1 MCQTYHLKKIVFFLT
16 LKKIENKRKGT
27 FSIQNYAKMIPYDTL
42 FDLKKKD
49 FSPKRCLFLQKGVL
63 FYFEKIYKKIT
74 QRDPLEGQ
82 FWKYV

>member
-1 MCQTYHLKKIVFFLT
+1 
-16 LKKIENKRKGT
+16 
-27 FSIQNYAKMIPYDTL
+27 MIPYDTL
-42 FDLKKKD
+42 FDLKKD
-49 FSPKRCLFLQKGVL
+49 FSPKRCLFFQKGVP